1 MSLLTQ
7 LTEDYLQALKNK
19 EEAKKL
25 ALNYVIAQAKNKKIE
40 LQKELSDDD
49 IIALLKKEIKAIN
62 ETIGFLEKAGNKAEE
77 IIEENQKKAVLESYL
92 PATLSLADTEKLIEN
107 LITQLTITDL
117 KTQRGLLM
125 KELMANYKSSIDGAL
140 VNEIINARLG

>member
-1 MSLLTQ
+1 MALLSQ
-7 LTEDYLQALKNK
+7 LTDDYLQALKNK

-62 ETIGFLEKAGNKAEE
+62 ETLGFLEKAGNKPEEIAEE
-77 IIEENQKKAVLESYL
+77 LEKKAVLESYL
-92 PATLSLADTEKLIEN
+92 PATFSLADTEKLIDT
-107 LITQLTITDL
+107 LIAQLSIIDL

-140 VNEIINARLG
+140 VNEIINARL